1 MNLIDKM
8 NELSRQNISF
18 VLATVVEAV
27 KSTPGRTGF
36 KMIIT
41 RDGESWGTVGG
52 GNVERQVQNK
62 AAEMFDTRENQLLNY
77 KLTEEE
83 TSPGMICGGEI
94 RIFLEYIKAETRII
108 LFGAGH
114 LCRSLVP
121 VLNLMNYQTVIV
133 DDRDGFANKEQI
145 PRGDEFYT
153 VDYTEFIKTFKFA
166 EEDSVVIF
174 THAHKSDSVILE
186 ALLEKGVELKYCG
199 MIGSKHKVAAT
210 LKPLKERF
218 PNSELLKNLFAP
230 IGLNIANRTTTE
242 IAVSIAAEI
251 LGVLNGV
258 EKVDNMRNKETNCEN
273 N

>member
-1 MNLIDKM
+1 MNIIQKM
-8 NELSRQNISF
+8 NELNQKNRSF

-41 RDGESWGTVGG
+41 RDGENWGTVGG
-52 GNVERQVQNK
+52 GNVERQVQIK
-62 AAEMFDTRENQLLNY
+62 AAEMFETRENQLLTY
-77 KLTEEE
+77 RLTEEE

-133 DDRDGFANKEQI
+133 DDRDGFANKEYI
-145 PRGDEFYT
+145 PLGDEFYT
-153 VDYTEFIKTFKFA
+153 ADYTDFISSFRFA

-186 ALLEKGVELKYCG
+186 ALLEKDVRLKYCG

-230 IGLNIANRTTTE
+230 IGLNIAKRTTTE

-251 LGVLNGV
+251 LGVLNGID
-258 EKVDNMRNKETNCEN
+258 KVDNMRNKISNHEKH
-273 N
+273 

>member
-1 MNLIDKM
+1 MNIINKM
-8 NELSRQNISF
+8 NELNSQNRSF

-41 RDGESWGTVGG
+41 GTGESWGTVGG
-52 GNVERQVQNK
+52 GNVERMVQEK
-62 AAEMFDTRENQLLNY
+62 AAELFNTRKNLLLNY

-121 VLNLMNYQTVIV
+121 VLNLMNYQTVVV
-133 DDRDGFANKEQI
+133 DDRDGFANKQMI
-145 PRGDEFYT
+145 PLGDEFFT
-153 VDYTEFIKTFKFA
+153 SEYTEFIKSFDFA

-186 ALLEKGVELKYCG
+186 ALLERRVELRYCG

-210 LKPLKERF
+210 LKPLNEKF
-218 PNSELLKNLFAP
+218 PESELLKNLFAP
-230 IGLNIANRTTTE
+230 IGLNIAKRTTTE

-258 EKVDNMRNKETNCEN
+258 KKVDNMKNMG
-273 N
+273 